1 MVRKLLL
8 CSHEWNPAAE
18 TVEVEQRECGSGVMK
33 IGEENVI
40 GMRVRGNKGTD
51 ILARP

>member
-18 TVEVEQRECGSGVMK
+18 TVEVEQRECGSGETK
-33 IGEENVI
+33 IGEENEI
-40 GMRVRGNKGTD
+40 GMRVRYGN
-51 ILARP
+51 